1 MMKTGSFVE
10 TGGLFVTGGGR
21 FVKMMKGGAF
31 VVGGRLT
38 GGRCSGATRLGSIG
52 MVGDAGGRGEGGRI
66 GAGGSGGGT
75 GGAGG
80 VMGREGSGF
89 AGRAGCA
96 GRFNPL
102 LAMAVAAAIDSTV
115 RIVMVFIVSLF
126 LVPNVRLGKSPPL

>member
-1 MMKTGSFVE
+1 MMKTGSFVD

-66 GAGGSGGGT
+66 GAGG
-75 GGAGG
+75 
-80 VMGREGSGF
+80 
-89 AGRAGCA
+89 
-96 GRFNPL
+96 RFNPL